1 MKHTMLLVSKSP
13 TTNTGLRSYL
23 NNIFS
28 SYIDLEAR
36 LADDVDTALME
47 KFDLVIFASR
57 GATKQLESQLTPKI
71 HYLTCIRT
79 FNHTYLN
86 RILVIPPNSDVYL
99 VNDSLE
105 TASAVINLLYTFG
118 ITQYHFIPYYPG
130 TQDLDYSIQ
139 YAVTVG
145 ESRFVPRHI
154 PTAIDIGVR
163 IADISTITE
172 IASFF
177 NLPLSLAD
185 EVTKNYINQFVQL
198 LKISNHQLSQAT
210 NTKFITQ
217 SIISNIDTGV
227 CILDSAGN
235 VTMVNKTFIEALAI
249 QKPHLVGSRLVDA
262 VPELEGKINSP
273 LDKYSPFITVNRE
286 DQESLTLSMQEI
298 EDTNHEKLT
307 LLHCCG
313 SSGGTLIVP
322 DSDSRGEGEEQK
334 PKPFG
339 AKNAAFYHFSDYL
352 TCNDLALRNLET
364 AKRISLTSYR
374 LLIQGESGTG
384 KGVLAQAIH
393 NNSNCSLYPFLRLNL
408 KAMTDEQV
416 LNELAGVTAGGGG
429 ILERAENGTLY
440 LDGVDSLSHDLQ
452 REFIGVL
459 DMEPNV
465 RIIASSDSD
474 LFAMC
479 QAGAFSQELFYRIN
493 EVSLHTIP
501 IRKRPEDI
509 PILFEYF
516 LQNIYNNPGLRW
528 SELCSDALCNR
539 LTTYQWPGNVKE
551 IENLCKY
558 FYCVRTNNKLTSKD
572 LPPYILAQLAQ
583 KQEKLAPLERQILYL
598 ISQTP
603 KIGRTKL
610 YQLLQE
616 QGMEVTEGKIRSMLQ
631 SLSERQLIKM
641 NRTKGGCEI
650 TEEGE
655 ILL

>member
-47 KFDLVIFASR
+47 KFDLVLFASR
-57 GATKQLESQLTPKI
+57 EATKHLESQMTPKI
-71 HYLTCIRT
+71 HFLTCIRT

-130 TQDLDYSIQ
+130 TQEIDYSIQ

-145 ESRFVPRHI
+145 ESRFVPRNI

-227 CILDSAGN
+227 CILDSSGN
-235 VTMVNKTFIEALAI
+235 VTMVNKTFIEALSI
-249 QKPHLVGSRLVDA
+249 QKPHLVGSKLVDA
-262 VPELEGKINSP
+262 VPELIGKINSP
-273 LDKYSPFITVNRE
+273 LDKYSPFVTVTRE
-286 DQESLTLSMQEI
+286 DQESLTLSLQEI
-298 EDTNHEKLT
+298 EDTNHEKLI

-313 SSGGTLIVP
+313 GSGGTPFVP
-322 DSDSRGEGEEQK
+322 DSENQREEDPQK
-334 PKPFG
+334 PHG
-339 AKNAAFYHFSDYL
+339 TKNAAYYHFSDYL
-352 TCNDLALRNLET
+352 TCNDIALRNLET

-393 NNSNCSLYPFLRLNL
+393 NNSNGSLYPFVRMNL
-408 KAMTDEQV
+408 KAMATEQV
-416 LNELAGVTAGGGG
+416 IHELAPASAGGGG

-440 LDGVDSLSHDLQ
+440 LDGVDSLNPDLQ
-452 REFIGVL
+452 REFIGML

-465 RIIASSDSD
+465 RIIASSDDD
-474 LFAMC
+474 LFALC
-479 QAGAFSQELFYRIN
+479 QAGVFSQELFYRIN
-493 EVSLHTIP
+493 EVSVTTIP

-516 LQNIYNNPGLRW
+516 LQNIYNNPGLHW
-528 SELCSDALCNR
+528 NELCSDALCHR

-572 LPPYILAQLAQ
+572 LPPYILAQMAQ
-583 KQEKLAPLERQILYL
+583 KQEKLAPLERQILYM

-610 YQLLQE
+610 YQLLQD